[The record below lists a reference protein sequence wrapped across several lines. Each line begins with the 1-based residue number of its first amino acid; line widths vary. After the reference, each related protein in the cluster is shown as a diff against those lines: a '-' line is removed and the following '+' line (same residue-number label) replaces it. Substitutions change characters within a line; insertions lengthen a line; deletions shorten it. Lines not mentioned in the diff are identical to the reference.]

1 MGGMGIRE
9 LLIILAVVL
18 LIFGTKKVS
27 SIGADLGRA
36 VKGFRQAMS
45 EGEQEDK
52 APPKQLGTRDAEV
65 PEVKKTGAAEKRPE
79 KEAETA
85 T

>member
-9 LLIILAVVL
+9 LVIILVVVL

-36 VKGFRQAMS
+36 VKGFKQAMN
-45 EGEQEDK
+45 EGEQDEN
-52 APPKQLGTRDAEV
+52 AQPKQLGGKDAEF
-65 PEVKKTGAAEKRPE
+65 PEAKKAEAAAKT
-79 KEAETA
+79 AETETKA
-85 T
+85 